1 MSNRRLSPGEK
12 VFTVFNSAFMVL
24 LVIVTLY
31 PILYVVFASF
41 SDPNLLAAH
50 RGLLIKPLGFT
61 LGGYSLVFANP
72 NIPMGY
78 LNTLFYVLVGTAI
91 NMFMTI
97 VFAFVLSRR
106 KLYWKAPLMVMV
118 VITMYFSGGLIPLYL
133 VIRQIGLLNT
143 RWSLLLPA
151 AISTWNLIVMRTSF
165 QGIPASLEESA
176 YIDGANDLTILL
188 RIVLPLSVPVIAV
201 MVLFY
206 AVGNWNS
213 WFSASIYLKN
223 RALFPLQL
231 IIREI
236 LIINNTN
243 DMFTEVDNVDRGN
256 FQELVKYAVI
266 VIATVPILTVYP
278 FLQKYFVKGVMV
290 GALKG

>member
-1 MSNRRLSPGEK
+1 
-12 VFTVFNSAFMVL
+12 MVL

-243 DMFTEVDNVDRGN
+243 DMLTEVDNVDRGN